1 MKKLVLLIAAVF
13 AVGALGMGCGK
24 KEEAKKDEAKKEDK
38 KDDKKKD
45 EAKKEEPL
53 TDSTSG
59 LQSWGILLLNERGDA
74 PNGVSPFLY

>member
-45 EAKKEEPL
+45 EGKKE
-53 TDSTSG
+53 
-59 LQSWGILLLNERGDA
+59 
-74 PNGVSPFLY
+74 